1 MSSLANSLTLSIAGV
16 GVTIKFPGPDWLG
29 RFEQRYY
36 PFMGGGPSALEVQVQ
51 SCSHTQPEPDIK
63 DEVSFQ
69 DGIALLRSPT
79 YHGFIN
85 SEDHIAQICI
95 REDQPIVDIDYC
107 LRVVYAL
114 LAFQAGGFLFH
125 GAGIIHHQ
133 KGYLFFGHSGAGK
146 TTISRL
152 SSGDQVMNDDLIILM
167 PPESTPDQAI
177 GQSLENKPQHW
188 SMHATP
194 FWNPSQVKP
203 NRLSCDLAAMFHLV
217 KDKEVFLEPLRKAQA
232 FAELVAGV
240 RIIPLDVHQGINVLD
255 RIERLQKQVPVYN
268 LHFLPNASFW
278 KLIEGL

>member
-1 MSSLANSLTLSIAGV
+1 MSSLANSLTFSIAGI
-16 GVTIKFPGPDWLG
+16 GVTITFPGPDWLG
-29 RFEQRYY
+29 RFQQHYH
-36 PFMGGGPSALEVQVQ
+36 PFIGGTSALSLQVQ
-51 SCSHTQPEPDIK
+51 SCSHTQSEPDIK

-69 DGIALLRSPT
+69 DGIAILRSPT

-146 TTISRL
+146 TTVSRL
-152 SSGDQVMNDDLIILM
+152 SSGDQIINDDLVILM
-167 PPESTPDQAI
+167 PPEYSP
-177 GQSLENKPQHW
+177 GLENEQPGGEKSTNW
-188 SMHATP
+188 SIHSTP

-203 NRLSCDLAAMFHLV
+203 SQLSCDLAAMFHLV